1 MGVVDGN
8 HEREVL
14 MGQTQDEIGPS
25 FAEDFPFLE
34 VFDDCRA
41 VMGIDDPVT
50 FVEHE
55 YPLLC
60 RKVRLRLSKRVA
72 RGVSAPQAKSAGQ
85 RPYCAFWT
93 SRLSRMPR

>member
-60 RKVRLRLSKRVA
+60 EKIGVRLSKGSTLGFGAASEKRW
-72 RGVSAPQAKSAGQ
+72 SAAIL
-85 RPYCAFWT
+85 
-93 SRLSRMPR
+93 RLLD